1 MIELVGTCWLLCSI
15 LEHWQAIA
23 MFALMAAALKAF
35 RII

>member
-1 MIELVGTCWLLCSI
+1 MEVIGTAWLLCSI

-23 MFALMAAALKAF
+23 MLALMAAALKVF

>member
-15 LEHWQAIA
+15 LEHWQAVA
-23 MFALMAAALKAF
+23 MIVLLFGIMKGF